1 MLQTRLASLDLDNPV
16 LSASGTFGSGWEGRQ
31 FSDLGMVG
39 GLVSKTVTK
48 APRPGNPPPRI
59 HETPSGMLNAIG
71 LENKGADYFLAETLP
86 RMHELAEGGRRD
98 GRCGPRVIVNL
109 GGTDQELAELAQRFC
124 EAGVDALE
132 VNLSCPNVAHG
143 TKASSDPALTAA
155 TVAAV
160 KAASSVPV
168 FAKLTPN
175 IADVVPI
182 ATAARDGGADGVTLI
197 NTLVGMAMDWRKR
210 RPVLGNV
217 TGGLS
222 GPAVKPVALRIV
234 YQVSKALPELPILA
248 VGGAHSAQCVLE
260 FVCAGASA
268 VQFGTAMFSDP
279 TLMVRVAGELEEL
292 LGSEG
297 TTIAE
302 LRGAAHRQAEG
313 VAP

>member
-1 MLQTRLASLDLDNPV
+1 MLQTDLASLDLDNPV

-39 GLVSKTVTK
+39 GLVSKTVTL

-59 HETPSGMLNAIG
+59 HETPAGMLNAIG
-71 LENKGADYFLAETLP
+71 LENKGADYFLSETLP
-86 RMHELAEGGRRD
+86 RMHELAAGGRRD
-98 GRCGPRVIVNL
+98 GRRGPRVIVNI
-109 GGTDQELAELAQRFC
+109 GGADEELVELAQRFGA
-124 EAGVDALE
+124 AGVDALE

-143 TKASSDPALTAA
+143 TRASSDPSLTTA

-160 KAASSVPV
+160 KAAVDVPV

-182 ATAARDGGADGVTLI
+182 ARAARDGGADGVTLI
-197 NTLVGMAMDWRKR
+197 NTLVGMAIDWRKQ

-222 GPAVKPVALRIV
+222 GPAVKPVAMRVV
-234 YQVSKALPELPILA
+234 YQVSQALPDLPILA

-260 FVCAGASA
+260 FLCAGAAA

-292 LGSEG
+292 LASEG
-297 TTIAE
+297 LTVAE
-302 LRGAAHRQAEG
+302 LRGAAHRRREEA
-313 VAP
+313 AR